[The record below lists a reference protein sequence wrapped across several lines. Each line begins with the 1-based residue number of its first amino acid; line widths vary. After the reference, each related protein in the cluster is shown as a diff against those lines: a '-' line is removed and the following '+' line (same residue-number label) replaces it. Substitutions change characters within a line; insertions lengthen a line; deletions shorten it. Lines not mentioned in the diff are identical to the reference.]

1 MAPLPPVWSWTS
13 WTAFVQFSA
22 ERSPGITTSSRRCSG
37 STAVWSQSS
46 PLSSSRGSSGSQFF
60 SFLPTK
66 FHFSSNWTSRVRG
79 GKSHEFVVEV
89 LGLATRE
96 GDVAGYGIPGHAGE
110 ARGGADAAA
119 LADVLEDGDDLLGG
133 QLGALEGSALA
144 LGVGRLAGAA

>member
-1 MAPLPPVWSWTS
+1 MAPLPPVRSWTS

-66 FHFSSNWTSRVRG
+66 FHFSSNWTSRVSG
-79 GKSHEFVVEV
+79 GKSHEFVVV
-89 LGLATRE
+89 KLGL
-96 GDVAGYGIPGHAGE
+96 VAGKGEVAGDGIPGDASE
-110 ARGGADAAA
+110 ATGGAGAAA
-119 LADVLEDGDDLLGG
+119 LADVVEDGDDLVGR
-133 QLGALEGSALA
+133 QLGALEGGALEF
-144 LGVGRLAGAA
+144 GGRLLA